1 MHALK
6 HPLWVLYWQLVGA
19 VHPDGGLAGARKDSL
34 QKCVCVS
41 RDVPIC
47 ILSTWTS
54 GPLMQQC
61 KPACAMQCFDVWQMG
76 TLCAKPRQG
85 AVPWPESQSGP
96 GLQSHSKA
104 AWQAA
109 LAFGWPLPPPGRP
122 HSLTSLAWQEQP
134 NKLRAS
140 WSSQHFH
147 GNIPPPPP
155 PPPLSLVSVVYELC
169 TNTRPHKHWHLLKRV
184 LEFMFEQTQACTSDP
199 AMHMQGHGHIN
210 LCSRS

>member
-19 VHPDGGLAGARKDSL
+19 VHSDGGLAGARKDSL

-61 KPACAMQCFDVWQMG
+61 KPAFPMQCFDVWQMG

-122 HSLTSLAWQEQP
+122 HSLTYLISLTGATKQIEGIMELAALPWEH
-134 NKLRAS
+134 S
-140 WSSQHFH
+140 
-147 GNIPPPPP
+147 
-155 PPPLSLVSVVYELC
+155 PL
-169 TNTRPHKHWHLLKRV
+169 LL
-184 LEFMFEQTQACTSDP
+184 LLF
-199 AMHMQGHGHIN
+199 
-210 LCSRS
+210 L

>member
-19 VHPDGGLAGARKDSL
+19 VHSDGGLAGARKDSL

-61 KPACAMQCFDVWQMG
+61 KPAFPMQCFDVWQMG

-147 GNIPPPPP
+147 GNIPPSSSSFFSQCGVWA
-155 PPPLSLVSVVYELC
+155 L
-169 TNTRPHKHWHLLKRV
+169 HKH
-184 LEFMFEQTQACTSDP
+184 TPT
-199 AMHMQGHGHIN
+199 
-210 LCSRS
+210 

>member
-19 VHPDGGLAGARKDSL
+19 VHSDGGLAGARKDSL

-61 KPACAMQCFDVWQMG
+61 KPAFAMQCFDVWQMG

-147 GNIPPPPP
+147 GNIPP
-155 PPPLSLVSVVYELC
+155 SSSSSSFFSQCVVWAL
-169 TNTRPHKHWHLLKRV
+169 HKH
-184 LEFMFEQTQACTSDP
+184 TPT
-199 AMHMQGHGHIN
+199 
-210 LCSRS
+210 